1 MKIVR
6 FIEGNDNFC
15 YGVMTDGAVRYANG
29 DPYEGLSLTE
39 EYRDIELVRLLPPC
53 TPSKIVAVGLN
64 YYGHARELEKS
75 IPSNPLIFLKP
86 STSVI
91 GPEEHIVYPSSS
103 HQVDY
108 EGELA
113 VVIKTTARNVPVE
126 KALDYVLGYT
136 CFNDVT
142 ARDIQKLDG
151 QWTRAKGFDTFS
163 AIGPCIENDID
174 PMNAEIETLLN
185 GEIRQKGNTSDL
197 IYPVHNLVSFI
208 SDIMTLLPGDVIA
221 TGTTSGI
228 GPMKPGDI
236 VEVNISG
243 IGTLRNHVTW

>member
-6 FIEGNDNFC
+6 FTDDKDTAC
-15 YGVMTDGAVRYANG
+15 YGVIEDGAVRYANG
-29 DPYEGLSLTE
+29 NPYDGLSLTE
-39 EYRDIELVRLLPPC
+39 KYRAIELVRLLSPC

-64 YYGHARELEKS
+64 YYGHARELEK
-75 IPSNPLIFLKP
+75 PVHPNPLIFLKP

-91 GPEEHIVYPSSS
+91 GSEEYIVYPRSS

-113 VVIKTTARNVPVE
+113 VVVKTTARHVPVE
-126 KALDYVLGYT
+126 DALDYVLGYT

-142 ARDIQKLDG
+142 ARDIQRLDG
-151 QWTRAKGFDTFS
+151 QWTRAKSFDTFS
-163 AIGPCIENDID
+163 AIGPCIEDDID
-174 PMNAEIETLLN
+174 PLDTEIETLLN
-185 GEIRQKGNTSDL
+185 GETRQKGNTSDL
-197 IYPVHNLVSFI
+197 IFPVRKLVSFI

-228 GPMKPGDI
+228 GPMKQGDV
-236 VEVNISG
+236 VEVKIPG
-243 IGTLRNHVTW
+243 IGTLRNYVK